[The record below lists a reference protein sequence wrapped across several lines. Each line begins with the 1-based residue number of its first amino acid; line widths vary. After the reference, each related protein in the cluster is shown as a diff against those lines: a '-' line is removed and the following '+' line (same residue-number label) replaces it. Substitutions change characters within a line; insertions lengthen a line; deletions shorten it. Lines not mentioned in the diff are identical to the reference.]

1 MIYVIYD
8 LEFIIFILQFKGI
21 IILFIF
27 IFVDE
32 KIYLKMCIDFFL
44 KGDMVVEVVECSC
57 IVRGCCIDFGG
68 GVFDGNVLF

>member
-1 MIYVIYD
+1 
-8 LEFIIFILQFKGI
+8 
-21 IILFIF
+21 
-27 IFVDE
+27 
-32 KIYLKMCIDFFL
+32 MCIDFFL